1 MRAHSADR
9 LMALA
14 LLALMALVLLAAL
27 GCAGGSARTDT
38 AGAGPIDTVR
48 IRQGDTLPPANPPP
62 GQAAGQPA
70 TQPPDTAPPTVPGA
84 AQQDSTSGMSTQP
97 GIDTTR
103 ADSTRS
109 DSTSAR

>member
-1 MRAHSADR
+1 MRVRSADR

-14 LLALMALVLLAAL
+14 LFAAL
-27 GCAGGSARTDT
+27 GCAGSSARTDT

-70 TQPPDTAPPTVPGA
+70 TQPPDTARPTVPGA

-97 GIDTTR
+97 GIDTAR
-103 ADSTRS
+103 ADSIRRS

>member
-1 MRAHSADR
+1 MRVHSADR

-14 LLALMALVLLAAL
+14 LLAAI
-27 GCAGGSARTDT
+27 GCAGVSARNDT

-70 TQPPDTAPPTVPGA
+70 TQPPDTARPTVPGA

-103 ADSTRS
+103 ADSTRRS

>member
-1 MRAHSADR
+1 MRGRSADR
-9 LMALA
+9 LTALA
-14 LLALMALVLLAAL
+14 LPAAL
-27 GCAGGSARTDT
+27 GWAGSSARNDT

-70 TQPPDTAPPTVPGA
+70 TQPPDTARPTVPGA
-84 AQQDSTSGMSTQP
+84 AQKDSTSGMSSQP
-97 GIDTTR
+97 GIDTTG
-103 ADSTRS
+103 ADSIRRS